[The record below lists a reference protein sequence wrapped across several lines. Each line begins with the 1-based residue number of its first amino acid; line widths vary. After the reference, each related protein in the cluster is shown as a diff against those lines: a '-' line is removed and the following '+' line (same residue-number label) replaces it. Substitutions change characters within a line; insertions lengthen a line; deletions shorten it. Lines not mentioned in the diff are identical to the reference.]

1 MGQPPLGQD
10 NRFSFTDVPF
20 AEIISL
26 SLGNR
31 GAKIRIEENLATTKQ
46 EILTRNY
53 FDIAKFSIDLN
64 YVR

>member
-1 MGQPPLGQD
+1 MGHPPLGQD

-31 GAKIRIEENLATTKQ
+31 GAIGIRIEENLITAKRVLA
-46 EILTRNY
+46 INY
-53 FDIAKFSIDLN
+53 FDIAKF
-64 YVR
+64 